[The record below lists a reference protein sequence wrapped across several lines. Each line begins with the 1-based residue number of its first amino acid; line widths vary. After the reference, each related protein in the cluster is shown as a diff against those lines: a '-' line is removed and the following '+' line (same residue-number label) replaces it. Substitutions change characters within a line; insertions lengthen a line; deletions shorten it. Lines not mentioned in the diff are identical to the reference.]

1 MATTLSSKDLDFILE
16 SLKYTKIKFE
26 TYDLYPS
33 HEFKLQRIK
42 EVETVIS
49 KVQNSIKGTK

>member
-1 MATTLSSKDLDFILE
+1 MPQKLTNQDLRFILE
-16 SLKYTKIKFE
+16 SLQYTKIKFE

-42 EVETVIS
+42 EVETLIS
-49 KVQNSIKGTK
+49 KVQNIIKETK

>member
-1 MATTLSSKDLDFILE
+1 MASELTIQDLHFILE
-16 SLKYTKIKFE
+16 SLQYTKIKFE

-42 EVETVIS
+42 EVETLIS
-49 KVQNSIKGTK
+49 KVQNIIKETK